1 MRVIQC
7 LILLLSFSLVVVAQE
22 RQGIEPRSTPGD
34 YINRAIEK
42 EISVG
47 AALMAPD
54 QVRHTFVTDL
64 NRGYIVVEVGIYPVT
79 GKKEKIALDHFLLHS
94 GKLVSRPAGPTEIA
108 RILQKTSTSGHDV
121 TVYPTAGIGYESG
134 PPTYDPYDGRT
145 HGGGVRTMAGVGVG
159 VGRSGPGANT
169 EADRKTMESE
179 LTDKGLHEG
188 EISEPVA
195 GYLYFP
201 VTGKKSKASYQL
213 EFTFDGKKI
222 LLNLGS

>member
-1 MRVIQC
+1 MKCVQC
-7 LILLLSFSLVVVAQE
+7 LILLLSLSLIAVAQD
-22 RQGIEPRSTPGD
+22 RQGIEPRSTAGD
-34 YINRAIEK
+34 YANHAVEK

-47 AALMAPD
+47 AALIAPE

-64 NRGYIVVEVGIYPVT
+64 NRGYIVVEVGIYPVPA
-79 GKKEKIALDHFLLHS
+79 GKAKIALNQFLLRS
-94 GKLVSRPAGPTEIA
+94 GKLVSRPAGPAEIA
-108 RILQKTSTSGHDV
+108 IILQKTGTPGHDV
-121 TVYPTAGIGYESG
+121 TLYPTAGIGYESG

-159 VGRSGPGANT
+159 VGRSGPSANT

-188 EISEPVA
+188 EISKPAA

-201 VTGKKSKASYQL
+201 VAGKKSKTPYQL
-213 EFTFDGKKI
+213 EFNFDGKKI
-222 LLNLGS
+222 LLKLGS